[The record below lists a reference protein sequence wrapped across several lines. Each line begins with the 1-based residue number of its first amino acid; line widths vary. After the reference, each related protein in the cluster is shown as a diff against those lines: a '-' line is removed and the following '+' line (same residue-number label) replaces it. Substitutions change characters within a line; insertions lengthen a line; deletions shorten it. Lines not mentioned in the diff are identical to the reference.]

1 MLYTIYI
8 QYTALVQICLSCR
21 NAVQY
26 IGTLSVC
33 LPNLSCG
40 HVLIK
45 TLVLLIN
52 VTKAVGMKNFVGM

>member
-1 MLYTIYI
+1 MAVQLYT
-8 QYTALVQICLSCR
+8 TLVMYLVDLFCR

-33 LPNLSCG
+33 SPKISCG

-52 VTKAVGMKNFVGM
+52 ATKAVGMKDFVGM